1 MTDLIKVSW
10 ILLSASTLLPYHTS
24 HHPWKL
30 YWTLLRVRAWKR
42 AKRMCL
48 YYSKDSFDLAH
59 QLKRS
64 QGPLVCSLLSHVWL
78 FCDFMDCSLPGSS
91 VHGISQ
97 ARILEWVAP
106 MPSSRGSTRPGI
118 EPASLISPALT
129 GRSFITNAIWEAPG
143 TLKSPQNTL
152 W

>member
-1 MTDLIKVSW
+1 MQVGEEFVAIF
-10 ILLSASTLLPYHTS
+10 ASTTS
-24 HHPWKL
+24 LEKL
-30 YWTLLRVRAWKR
+30 ICA
-42 AKRMCL
+42 
-48 YYSKDSFDLAH
+48 
-59 QLKRS
+59 Q
-64 QGPLVCSLLSHVWL
+64 SLSRIRL
-78 FCDFMDCSLPGSS
+78 FCNSVDCSSPGSS

-143 TLKSPQNTL
+143 TLKGPQNTL